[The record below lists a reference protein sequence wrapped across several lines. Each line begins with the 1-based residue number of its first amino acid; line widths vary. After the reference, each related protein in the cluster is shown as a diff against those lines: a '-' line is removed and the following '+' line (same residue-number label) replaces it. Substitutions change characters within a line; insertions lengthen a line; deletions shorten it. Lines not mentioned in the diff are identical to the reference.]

1 MINMI
6 NMSKMLL
13 QTNPISY
20 EKLMRRLR
28 HRVDTVYID
37 RGPWLER
44 GLRDLRMGRNL
55 TLGAIQALRN

>member
-1 MINMI
+1 MFNMI

-20 EKLMRRLR
+20 EKLMRGLR

-44 GLRDLRMGRNL
+44 GLRDLRIG
-55 TLGAIQALRN
+55 